1 MSCSCGTPTL
11 PLSPPNRLC
20 RNPNPRFSSRI
31 PSSLSSISP
40 SSSLKITIFGDSQRL
55 QNRPRISPK
64 SSILDLPLLPFEL
77 NEVLVPSE
85 CKTLHLYEAR
95 FLALLEESLARKK
108 LFVHFVLEPVLT
120 SRSSV
125 EASFAARYGCLV
137 LIENVE
143 RLEIGALVSIRGIG
157 RVTIVKFIEVE
168 PYIRGAVIPLKDNIP
183 DRMGDI
189 NSAVKE
195 LKDALYDLNSLEIK
209 LKDSKDEPLQTRVK
223 NSVSWAER
231 EILADCFEAFVPTL
245 AERMSFAAFQPVSG
259 STGSELLKL
268 QKEKLQA
275 MDLKDTSERL
285 ANSVK
290 FVKKNIALV
299 AAKLAIQ
306 SIEA

>member
-11 PLSPPNRLC
+11 PLSPPNRLR

-31 PSSLSSISP
+31 PSSLSSIPS

-77 NEVLVPSE
+77 DEVLVPSE

-95 FLALLEESLARKK
+95 FLALLE
-108 LFVHFVLEPVLT
+108 
-120 SRSSV
+120 
-125 EASFAARYGCLV
+125 
-137 LIENVE
+137 
-143 RLEIGALVSIRGIG
+143 
-157 RVTIVKFIEVE
+157 EVE